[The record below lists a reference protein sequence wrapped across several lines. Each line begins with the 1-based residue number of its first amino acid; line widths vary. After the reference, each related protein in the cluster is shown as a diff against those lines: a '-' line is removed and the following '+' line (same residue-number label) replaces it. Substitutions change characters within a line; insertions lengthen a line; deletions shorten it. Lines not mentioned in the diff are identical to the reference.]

1 MMKNISFTAEEAEWL
16 TKLLLQRISLYVD
29 IPKVKPT
36 IIDHCISAILKLEE
50 KLTVKL
56 KDWER
61 TVCASVIN
69 EDLPTYEKQINVTDA
84 FSLVC
89 MTADQR
95 TMLYYID
102 MGKTILKK
110 IHKPK
115 QEALPDY
122 NFNSLYRNQYELL
135 SKLKS
140 CDLIYISKTDGNNVY
155 KIGFVYKGIE
165 ASVYELSQQIN
176 PGDLAFYTLN
186 MDAIQYGRRSFSMV
200 TDRSEAFNLLSRCD
214 DHKYPANQ
222 LTFFKQLL
230 K

>member
-16 TKLLLQRISLYVD
+16 TKLLLQRISLYAD
-29 IPKVKPT
+29 IPALKNKY
-36 IIDHCISAILKLEE
+36 IDACISTTLKLEE

-56 KDWER
+56 NEWER
-61 TVCASVIN
+61 TMCASVIS
-69 EDLPTYEKQINVTDA
+69 EHLPTYQKQINVTDV

-89 MTADQR
+89 MTADQK
-95 TMLYYID
+95 TMLYHMD

-110 IHKPK
+110 LHKPK
-115 QEALPDY
+115 QEGLPDY
-122 NFNSLYRNQYELL
+122 NFNSFYRDKYEVL

-176 PGDLAFYTLN
+176 PEDLAFYTLN
-186 MDAIQYGRRSFSMV
+186 MDAMQYGISSFSVV

-222 LTFFKQLL
+222 LTFLKQLL
-230 K
+230 S